1 LLNLEKRPC
10 GVDATFEGEKKLYE
24 YFVKFITLETKD
36 VTIFSK
42 K

>member
-1 LLNLEKRPC
+1 
-10 GVDATFEGEKKLYE
+10 LYE

-42 K
+42 KWESKSLKSKAIRC